1 MPYGVRVHTLG
12 QVNAAFAGDRGEPD
26 PGVRAAIAASDG
38 TVTRYLDAVA
48 ELCTARLLVPVVATG
63 DDSGDGPDPARHA
76 ELAAVSVQGPDGRRA
91 LLAFTGLDALR
102 AWEPRARPVPGTL
115 DDVCATVDE
124 AGAEALLID
133 VAGPVP
139 FVVESDLVGELA
151 QGRRLVRLDD
161 GGYGWLAVRRDPPR
175 EPSDSA

>member
-48 ELCTARLLVPVVATG
+48 ELCTARLLVPVVVTG
-63 DDSGDGPDPARHA
+63 
-76 ELAAVSVQGPDGRRA
+76 DGRR
-91 LLAFTGLDALR
+91 FDADGVSR
-102 AWEPRARPVPGTL
+102 L